1 MQQRPANL
9 PLSLALAGRGF
20 VMGVCLGLSGVV
32 LDPIR
37 GKNYFVYPQN
47 ELLSVQHLLEI
58 FFKPSKSSII

>member
-37 GKNYFVYPQN
+37 GTCLHIPIFV
-47 ELLSVQHLLEI
+47 S
-58 FFKPSKSSII
+58 